1 METNL
6 SVNAP
11 VKSFVQNNPRSAEV
25 FEELNIDFCC
35 GGDTSLLSASED
47 IGLEPHRVFNRL
59 MALPALSSKS
69 EKGVSGLTS
78 AELGD
83 HIESTHH
90 VYLKQALPRLM
101 ALMNKVHQAH
111 SSQHPELTELK
122 SVVGNLRRDLEPH
135 LLKEERVLFPLIR
148 KLERNSLGL
157 KLKAVAGP
165 VRVMRNEHD
174 GAGELLKKMRKL
186 ANDYIPPKNGCQSFQ
201 FLYEELRQLEEDTH
215 LHIHKE
221 NNILFPAL

>member
-69 EKGVSGLTS
+69 EKCVSK
-78 AELGD
+78 
-83 HIESTHH
+83 IES
-90 VYLKQALPRLM
+90 VFSDV
-101 ALMNKVHQAH
+101 N
-111 SSQHPELTELK
+111 PENAENRGVTL
-122 SVVGNLRRDLEPH
+122 H
-135 LLKEERVLFPLIR
+135 
-148 KLERNSLGL
+148 
-157 KLKAVAGP
+157 
-165 VRVMRNEHD
+165 
-174 GAGELLKKMRKL
+174 
-186 ANDYIPPKNGCQSFQ
+186 
-201 FLYEELRQLEEDTH
+201 FL
-215 LHIHKE
+215 
-221 NNILFPAL
+221 